1 MWAHV
6 YKLCTSDLLP
16 PWSIIHLRPILRYRR
31 LFKRGQTA
39 RKTQYYTFFVCR
51 SLGGNDCNDKQK
63 TWVKSSDNNET
74 LNINSRN
81 LWRTLKPSFFDGF
94 PLYRAVKAL
103 HLQAIMTLRDKVMWP
118 GVTVRLLIAQW
129 SNIKKSSVFLLLNMH
144 IIRSSWQ
151 MLYFQC
157 LIIRFYRFSLI
168 LRKRKKNNYLSPHFM
183 PLSVWNFWPWI
194 IITIMIKIILN
205 YYYLFSAI
213 IHSKYFPNSDWLK
226 AHA

>member
-1 MWAHV
+1 MFTNCARQIFFHH
-6 YKLCTSDLLP
+6 YRS
-16 PWSIIHLRPILRYRR
+16 SIWDQIILRHRR

-39 RKTQYYTFFVCR
+39 RKTQYYKFFVCR
-51 SLGGNDCNDKQK
+51 SLGGNDRNDKQK
-63 TWVKSSDNNET
+63 TRVKSSENNET
-74 LNINSRN
+74 LNKNSRN
-81 LWRTLKPSFFDGF
+81 LWRTLKPSFFDEF

-118 GVTVRLLIAQW
+118 GVIVRLLIAQW
-129 SNIKKSSVFLLLNMH
+129 CSIKKSSVFLLLNMH

-168 LRKRKKNNYLSPHFM
+168 LPKRKKNNYLSPHFM

-213 IHSKYFPNSDWLK
+213 IHSKYFPNSDWVK
-226 AHA
+226 ALA